1 MARIKPIEVEN
12 KEECVELINDVA
24 RLELQR
30 RKQELELKRK
40 VQKIQDELGPGIIA
54 LQELIEGKVARI
66 SAYLDTHSAAMFK
79 KGTKSGET
87 ALADFGF
94 RIGNPTLS
102 TERKWKWDDVLKA
115 LKLDKEMSKYVRTK
129 EEVQKDLV
137 KADFAA
143 EKITPEQL
151 ASFGMKITQTES
163 CWIEPK
169 ADAAV

>member
-12 KEECVELINDVA
+12 KEECVELINEVS

-30 RKQELELKRK
+30 RKLEIELKRA
-40 VQKIQDELGPGIIA
+40 VQKIQDEMGPQIVA

-66 SAYLDTHSAAMFK
+66 SDYVSDHSEAMFK

-87 ALADFGF
+87 ALADYGF
-94 RIGNPTLS
+94 RTGNPTLS
-102 TERKWKWDDVLKA
+102 TAKKWKWEDVIKA
-115 LKLDKEMSKYVRTK
+115 LKTDEFMRAYVRTK

-137 KADFAA
+137 KADYTA
-143 EKITPEQL
+143 EKLNSEIL
-151 ASFGMKITQTES
+151 SAYGMKITQTES
-163 CWIEPK
+163 FWIEPK